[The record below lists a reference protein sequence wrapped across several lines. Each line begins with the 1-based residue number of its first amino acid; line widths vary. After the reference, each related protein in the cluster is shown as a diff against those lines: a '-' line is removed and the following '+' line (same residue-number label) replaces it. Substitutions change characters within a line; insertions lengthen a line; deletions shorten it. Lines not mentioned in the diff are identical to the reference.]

1 MEEIRKKLEELEKE
15 MASLNFWQD
24 KEKAQ
29 GVIKEISI
37 LKDKLA
43 GKGKYDKGGAVITFF
58 AGAGGDDAEDWVRI
72 LFEMYQKFAGARGWA
87 VKILHEHLGAIGRL
101 PAGRQG
107 FKNITFEIEGK
118 GAYGTLK
125 NESGVHRLVRISPFS
140 AKKLR
145 HTSFALVEVVPKFVA
160 PEEIEIPE
168 KELRMEYAKASG
180 PGGQNVNKR
189 ETAVRIIHLPTN
201 ISAHVDSER
210 SQMQNKEKA
219 LEILKS
225 KLYKYQAA
233 LREEERESMR
243 ISKIV
248 EAEWGRQIRS
258 YVFHPY
264 KLVKDHRTNVETSDV
279 GGVLEG
285 KIDEFIEAEK
295 NL

>member
-87 VKILHEHLGAIGRL
+87 VKILHEHKAESG
-101 PAGRQG
+101 G

-125 NESGVHRLVRISPFS
+125 NESGVHRLVRISP
-140 AKKLR
+140 
-145 HTSFALVEVVPKFVA
+145 
-160 PEEIEIPE
+160 
-168 KELRMEYAKASG
+168 
-180 PGGQNVNKR
+180 
-189 ETAVRIIHLPTN
+189 
-201 ISAHVDSER
+201 
-210 SQMQNKEKA
+210 
-219 LEILKS
+219 
-225 KLYKYQAA
+225 
-233 LREEERESMR
+233 
-243 ISKIV
+243 
-248 EAEWGRQIRS
+248 
-258 YVFHPY
+258 
-264 KLVKDHRTNVETSDV
+264 
-279 GGVLEG
+279 
-285 KIDEFIEAEK
+285 
-295 NL
+295 

>member
-15 MASLNFWQD
+15 MVSPNFWQD

-87 VKILHEHLGAIGRL
+87 VKILHEHKAESG
-101 PAGRQG
+101 G

>member
-1 MEEIRKKLEELEKE
+1 
-15 MASLNFWQD
+15 
-24 KEKAQ
+24 
-29 GVIKEISI
+29 
-37 LKDKLA
+37 
-43 GKGKYDKGGAVITFF
+43 
-58 AGAGGDDAEDWVRI
+58 
-72 LFEMYQKFAGARGWA
+72 
-87 VKILHEHLGAIGRL
+87 
-101 PAGRQG
+101 
-107 FKNITFEIEGK
+107 
-118 GAYGTLK
+118 
-125 NESGVHRLVRISPFS
+125 
-140 AKKLR
+140 KKLR